1 MMDRRAFLAA
11 SAATGSAFAAAWLDA
26 DPVALARS
34 YEAARRAANGG
45 PPELEFLTPE
55 QAADVDAIAA
65 QIVPSDDLP
74 GAREAHAVAFIDHGL
89 ATWAQ
94 DRREVFTRGLD
105 ELNAEVERRWPG
117 TGRFGNLA
125 AERQTELV
133 RERFDGPFLQEMW
146 FAVLAGT
153 FGHPNWR
160 GNHEGAG
167 WRILGFE
174 PRYAWQ
180 PPFGEYDAEAAGGN

>member
-1 MMDRRAFLAA
+1 MDRRAFLALTG
-11 SAATGSAFAAAWLDA
+11 ATGSTLAGAWLDA
-26 DPVALARS
+26 DPAALARS

-45 PPELEFLTPE
+45 PSEFEFLTPE

-65 QIVPSDDLP
+65 QIIPSDELP
-74 GAREAHAVAFIDHGL
+74 GAREASAVAFIDHGL

-94 DRREVFTRGLD
+94 DRRESFTRGLA

-117 TGRFGNLA
+117 TGRFANLA
-125 AERQTELV
+125 GERQTELV
-133 RERFDGPFLQEMW
+133 RERFDTPFLQEMW

-153 FGHPNWR
+153 FAHPNWR

-174 PRYAWQ
+174 PRYSWQ
-180 PPFGEYDAEAAGGN
+180 PPFGEYDAEAAGRN